1 MAKDYTI
8 AYLLDLYGPALTEK
22 QRNLVDYYYNEDLSL
37 SEISENEGITRQ
49 GARDS
54 IKRAENQLRE
64 WEDKLGLLRQR
75 QRREEAAGRLQA
87 AASQALVLLGQP
99 GREAEVRARLR
110 EILQTAEGLQEPALG
125 TGM

>member
-37 SEISENEGITRQ
+37 AEISENEGITRQ

-75 QRREEAAGRLQA
+75 QRREETAGRLQA
-87 AASQALVLLGQP
+87 AAAQALVLLGQP

-110 EILQTAEGLQEPALG
+110 EILQAAEGLQDPGA
-125 TGM
+125 GM